1 MKNEEFRRI
10 LRRKISISTLA
21 HVQFPCYNHKGG
33 LILLGENVLY
43 EKSLKFSVRIVE
55 LRKYLNSEKREY
67 DLASQILNSGTSI
80 GANVNEANYA
90 QSKADFTSKLHIALK
105 EASETLYWLHVLK
118 ATDYLT
124 PKVADSLISDCEE
137 LKKLLI
143 SSINTAKKHSC

>member
-90 QSKADFTSKLHIALK
+90 QSKADFSSKLNIALK
-105 EASETLYWLHVLK
+105 EAAETDYWLRLLHEAELLS
-118 ATDYLT
+118 DSEFQSIY
-124 PKVADSLISDCEE
+124 ADCQEIERLLASIVKTT
-137 LKKLLI
+137 KK
-143 SSINTAKKHSC
+143 

>member
-1 MKNEEFRRI
+1 M
-10 LRRKISISTLA
+10 
-21 HVQFPCYNHKGG
+21 
-33 LILLGENVLY
+33 GENVLY

-80 GANVNEANYA
+80 GANINEANYA